1 VSPQRSSRPISRRFS
16 RYLEKLEPT
25 LGHADRSAPFRAY
38 VTGLLLP
45 GDRKSVEPMAAR
57 VAPDRVRAMH
67 QSMHHFV
74 ANSPWSADALI
85 DKVRELVL
93 PSIEEHGA
101 IRSWIIDDT
110 GMPKKGKHSV
120 GVARQYCGQ
129 VGKQDNCQ
137 VAVSLSIANDFA
149 SLPIA
154 YRLYL
159 PRTWSDDRVRR
170 RAVGVPTTVRFATKP
185 EIALEQLQAAC
196 AADVP
201 RGVVVA
207 DAAYGNNTAFREQIA
222 RMGLSYMMAVQS
234 STTLWRVGEEPLP
247 PKQKAHRGSGR
258 RRTILQRRRQ
268 CVPVAVLK
276 LAQELAPKAFRNI
289 TWREGTAGALRS
301 RFAAVRVHAANR
313 DELRH
318 EIRPQEWLLIEWSSD
333 EDAPRKYWLSNLPE
347 ATSLIDLVTHA
358 QRRWRIERDYQ
369 ELKDEIGLDHFEGR
383 SWRGFHHHAAL
394 CIAAYG
400 SLVAERGVFSPA
412 DIRAALPQPALS
424 RNFQPRGS
432 AGAR

>member
-1 VSPQRSSRPISRRFS
+1 VSPQRSARPLARRFS

-25 LGHADRSAPFRAY
+25 LGHADRLAPFRAY

-45 GDRKSVEPMAAR
+45 GDRKSVESMAAR

-74 ANSPWSADALI
+74 ASSPWSADALI
-85 DKVRELVL
+85 SKVRELVL

-101 IRSWIIDDT
+101 ITSWIIDDT
-110 GMPKKGKHSV
+110 GMPKKGTHSV

-159 PRTWSDDRVRR
+159 PRTWSDDRSRR
-170 RAVGVPTTVRFATKP
+170 RTAGVPATVRFATKP
-185 EIALEQLQAAC
+185 EIALAQLQAAC
-196 AADVP
+196 VAEVP
-201 RGVVVA
+201 RGVVIA
-207 DAAYGNNTAFREQIA
+207 DAAYGQNTAFREQIA
-222 RMGLSYMMAVQS
+222 GMDLRYMLAVQS
-234 STTLWRVGEEPLP
+234 NTTIWRVGEEPLL
-247 PKQKAHRGSGR
+247 PKQKRHRGVGR
-258 RRTILQRRRQ
+258 RRTVLQRRRG
-268 CVPVAVLK
+268 CVPVSVLN
-276 LAQELAPKAFRNI
+276 LAQELAPKAFREI
-289 TWREGTAGALRS
+289 TWREGTHGALRS
-301 RFAAVRVHAANR
+301 RFAAVRVHAAHR
-313 DELRH
+313 DELHH
-318 EIRPQEWLLIEWSSD
+318 EIRPQEWLLIEWPPD
-333 EDAPRKYWLSNLPE
+333 EAAPRKYWLSNLPE
-347 ATSLIDLVTHA
+347 TTSLGDLVTHA

-412 DIRAALPQPALS
+412 DIRAALPQPALPS
-424 RNFQPRGS
+424 SFEPRGS
-432 AGAR
+432 ARAR

>member
-1 VSPQRSSRPISRRFS
+1 
-16 RYLEKLEPT
+16 
-25 LGHADRSAPFRAY
+25 
-38 VTGLLLP
+38 
-45 GDRKSVEPMAAR
+45 MAAR

-74 ANSPWSADALI
+74 ASSPWSADALI
-85 DKVRELVL
+85 TRVCELIL

-101 IRSWIIDDT
+101 ITSWIIDDT

-120 GVARQYCGQ
+120 GVTRQYCGQ

-170 RAVGVPTTVRFATKP
+170 RAAGVPTAIRFATKP
-185 EIALEQLQAAC
+185 EIALGQLQAAC
-196 AADVP
+196 VAKVP
-201 RGVVVA
+201 RGVVIA

-222 RMGLSYMMAVQS
+222 AMELHYMVAVQS
-234 STTLWRVGEEPLP
+234 STTMWRVGEEPLP
-247 PKQKAHRGSGR
+247 PQQKRHRGVGR
-258 RRTILQRRRQ
+258 RRTVLQRRRG
-268 CVPVAVLK
+268 CVPVAVLD
-276 LAQELAPKAFRNI
+276 LAQELDPKAFHEI
-289 TWREGTAGALRS
+289 TWREGTNGALRS
-301 RFAAVRVHAANR
+301 RFAAIRVHAANR
-313 DELRH
+313 DELHH
-318 EIRPQEWLLIEWSSD
+318 EIRPQEWLVIEWPSD
-333 EDAPRKYWLSNLPE
+333 EAAPRKYWLSNLPQT
-347 ATSLIDLVTHA
+347 TSLSDLVTHA

-412 DIRAALPQPALS
+412 DIRAALPQPAVPS
-424 RNFQPRGS
+424 TFEPRGS
-432 AGAR
+432 ASAR

>member
-1 VSPQRSSRPISRRFS
+1 
-16 RYLEKLEPT
+16 
-25 LGHADRSAPFRAY
+25 
-38 VTGLLLP
+38 
-45 GDRKSVEPMAAR
+45 MAAR

-74 ANSPWSADALI
+74 ASSPWSADALI
-85 DKVRELVL
+85 GKVRELVL

-101 IRSWIIDDT
+101 ITSWIIDDT

-170 RAVGVPTTVRFATKP
+170 RAAGVPTTVRFATKP
-185 EIALEQLQAAC
+185 EIALEELQAAC

-201 RGVVVA
+201 RGVVIA
-207 DAAYGNNTAFREQIA
+207 DAAYGNNTVFREQIA
-222 RMGLSYMMAVQS
+222 RMDLSYMMAVQS
-234 STTLWRVGEEPLP
+234 STTVWRVGEEPLA
-247 PKQKAHRGSGR
+247 PKGHRGSGR
-258 RRTILQRRRQ
+258 PRTILQRRRH
-268 CVPVAVLK
+268 CVPVAVLD
-276 LAQELAPKAFRNI
+276 LAQELAPKAFREI

-318 EIRPQEWLLIEWSSD
+318 EIRPQEWLLIEWTSD
-333 EDAPRKYWLSNLPE
+333 EAEPRKYWLSNLPE
-347 ATSLIDLVTHA
+347 TTSLPDLVTHA

-412 DIRAALPQPALS
+412 DIRAALPQPAVPS
-424 RNFQPRGS
+424 NFQPRGS